1 MGKKTTHPK
10 IFRAREKSI
19 NFDFLNEKLQKL
31 EDLVEDNNYD
41 GLVLLVKDL
50 VPEWTNK
57 NNI

>member
-1 MGKKTTHPK
+1 M
-10 IFRAREKSI
+10 

-31 EDLVEDNNYD
+31 ENFVDDNNYS
-41 GLVLLVKDL
+41 GLRLLVKDL